1 MGKINTSI
9 ANSGLAALVHYL
21 SVCVFPSH
29 FFLLFSKFVI
39 RYSICPDTFYIS
51 SEEAFAITFFYPI
64 PSISLPICCSIFYF
78 FSDFGAALHI
88 VHLCTILHCL
98 CIRHCLYMSSKYVLF
113 FFILFFCRAFSRML
127 DFLIFRSSQSKREKV
142 KQQQQKLIA
151 KIFNYSVF
159 GGSESAWKFIFVVQ
173 LFAWV

>member
-1 MGKINTSI
+1 MPILVLLHLFTISLFVYFLHIFFFSPVNSSFVTLFVQIRSI
-9 ANSGLAALVHYL
+9 YRLKRHLL
-21 SVCVFPSH
+21 
-29 FFLLFSKFVI
+29 LLFSIPF
-39 RYSICPDTFYIS
+39 S
-51 SEEAFAITFFYPI
+51 SYLSLSAALFF
-64 PSISLPICCSIFYF
+64 IFF

-127 DFLIFRSSQSKREKV
+127 DFLIFRSSQLKREKV